1 MIRLLLIGSNP
12 STSSV
17 DNSAFHKST
26 RSAKVLWG
34 WLAGISSAEIEMINV
49 CDTKT
54 KKNKSLSVSDI
65 KVSLTALKAKI
76 DAIKPTHVVALGK
89 TAEKALTLL
98 QLNFYAMPHPS
109 GCNRV
114 CNDKDLIAEKIKGL
128 ELFVQSPSNVD
139 LSCISFEERR

>member
-49 CDTKT
+49 CETKT
-54 KKNKSLSVSDI
+54 KKNKSPSVRNTMI
-65 KVSLTALKAKI
+65 
-76 DAIKPTHVVALGK
+76 
-89 TAEKALTLL
+89 
-98 QLNFYAMPHPS
+98 
-109 GCNRV
+109 RV
-114 CNDKDLIAEKIKGL
+114 C
-128 ELFVQSPSNVD
+128 VD
-139 LSCISFEERR
+139 G